1 MKRLFVFV
9 LSLIIVAPLFT
20 GSRTT
25 VHAASY
31 DFYPTKSG
39 YVADSHGAS
48 KNGEAAYENC
58 AYFTPTY
65 FSKKGSVRV
74 YVAGPGGVKTETAD
88 LCYGSENTT
97 YARYYT
103 STASSG
109 GTYYLYGKV
118 TSISSGTSMRAMGRF
133 TP

>member
-1 MKRLFVFV
+1 LV

-20 GSRTT
+20 GNRAA
-25 VHAASY
+25 VHAESY
-31 DFYPTKSG
+31 DFNPTKSG

-48 KNGEAAYENC
+48 KNGGAAYENC

-65 FSKKGSVRV
+65 FSKKGTVRA
-74 YVAGPGGVKTETAD
+74 YVAGGNNVKTETVD
-88 LCYGSENTT
+88 LSYGSENTT

-103 STASSG
+103 STSNAG

-118 TSISSGTSMRAMGRF
+118 TSISSGTSMRAKGRF

>member
-9 LSLIIVAPLFT
+9 LSLIIVVPLFT
-20 GSRTT
+20 SSRTT
-25 VHAASY
+25 VHAQSY
-31 DFYPTKSG
+31 DFYPTTAK
-39 YVADSHGAS
+39 YTADPHGAS
-48 KNGEAAYENC
+48 KNGGAAYENC

-65 FSKKGSVRV
+65 FSHKGTVRA
-74 YVAGPGGVKTETAD
+74 YVAGPDGVKTDTVD

-103 STASSG
+103 STAPAG

-118 TSISSGTSMRAMGRF
+118 VNIDSGTSMRAMGRF